1 VSGGGLGAAAAGPGA
16 FSGRFG
22 DGGDGEPAEP
32 DTVAGPLRRRWRR
45 RTVRELAALGWI
57 WAAIVAT
64 YLLGFEIGVPLVA
77 AAYSLTSVE
86 WNRRW
91 QRFAYAAVVT
101 GLAFGIASCFLDLFH
116 LSFTGVLL

>member
-1 VSGGGLGAAAAGPGA
+1 M
-16 FSGRFG
+16 
-22 DGGDGEPAEP
+22 
-32 DTVAGPLRRRWRR
+32 
-45 RTVRELAALGWI
+45 RELVALGWI

-91 QRFAYAAVVT
+91 QRFAYAAIVT
-101 GLAFGIASCFLDLFH
+101 VPRTASPTSSCLC
-116 LSFTGVLL
+116 SISRSPEA